1 MEYIISSSE
10 DTGTNKLTGYNTL
23 QNNYYKIKN
32 YILNVKS
39 EMLNKQIENMSLQL
53 ENINKVTSN
62 ISSSFEGIGS
72 TILSTV
78 VSLTV
83 VVTAITAIEKIESRF
98 IPLYLVSMVWLGMTF
113 IIFINNL
120 FNKNDFNSKQ
130 ATFLYGAICVLE
142 FILLFA
148 TCVYK

>member
-62 ISSSFEGIGS
+62 ISSSFE
-72 TILSTV
+72 
-78 VSLTV
+78 
-83 VVTAITAIEKIESRF
+83 VTAITAIEKIESRF